1 MSLPAVSVPSVT
13 ESSPI
18 EPASAP
24 TQPPV
29 TGTHPP
35 DAAARRPA
43 PFFRQLPVS
52 SFAIVMGLS
61 GLALIWA
68 KVAQL
73 GWLPG
78 LAGPLA
84 SGLGIF
90 SGLVFLLLLVF
101 YLRKWIW
108 QPALVKQEW
117 AHPVGSAFFAGIPV
131 CFALLA
137 AVALGVFGPLALPLW
152 VASAVLQVLVI
163 LFILNAWIHRDALK
177 PAHVNPVWFIPAVA
191 TNMLVPLAG
200 VRLGLLEVSWWFF
213 AVGIL
218 FWGILLTM
226 VLARMFFV
234 QPPLPDRL
242 VPAICIFLAPPAL
255 GFLSWV
261 LLTGQYPDGPGL
273 DALSHLFFGLAIFF
287 ALFLATQL
295 HWFVRL
301 QFYLSWWAFSFPIA
315 AFTVACLVY
324 QSFVPIWLVK
334 VLAAGMVGFTS
345 LLIGW
350 LFLRTL
356 LAIWRREPEF
366 VE

>member
-1 MSLPAVSVPSVT
+1 MSLPAV
-13 ESSPI
+13 PI
-18 EPASAP
+18 APASESPATEP
-24 TQPPV
+24 SAV
-29 TGTHPP
+29 SASASGT
-35 DAAARRPA
+35 AVRQPA

-52 SFAIVMGLS
+52 AFAVVMGLS
-61 GLALIWA
+61 GLSLVWA

-73 GWLPG
+73 GWLAG
-78 LAGPLA
+78 LASPLA
-84 SGLGIF
+84 FGLGLF
-90 SGLVFLLLLVF
+90 SGMVFLVLLLF

-137 AVALGVFGPLALPLW
+137 AVALGIFGPIALPLW

-177 PAHVNPVWFIPAVA
+177 PAHINPVWFIPAVA

-200 VRLGLLEVSWWFF
+200 VRLGFLEVSWWFF

-226 VLARMFFV
+226 VLARMFFI

-255 GFLSWV
+255 GFLSWI

-273 DALSHLFFGLAIFF
+273 DALSHLFFGLSIFF
-287 ALFLATQL
+287 ALFLATQI
-295 HWFVRL
+295 HWFARL
-301 QFYLSWWAFSFPIA
+301 DFYISWWAFSFPVA
-315 AFTVACLVY
+315 AFTMACLVY
-324 QSFVPIWLVK
+324 QSFVSLWLLK
-334 VLAAGMVGFTS
+334 VLAVGMVGLVTI
-345 LLIGW
+345 LISW

-356 LAIWRREPEF
+356 LAIWRREPQF

>member
-1 MSLPAVSVPSVT
+1 MSLPAVPVAPVSESPAAEPSANT
-13 ESSPI
+13 TSTP
-18 EPASAP
+18 
-24 TQPPV
+24 
-29 TGTHPP
+29 G
-35 DAAARRPA
+35 AAVRQPA

-52 SFAIVMGLS
+52 AFAVVMGLS
-61 GLALIWA
+61 GLTLVWA

-78 LAGPLA
+78 IASPLA
-84 SGLGIF
+84 FGLGLF
-90 SGLVFLLLLVF
+90 SGMLFLVLLLF

-137 AVALGVFGPLALPLW
+137 AVALGIFGPIALPLW

-177 PAHVNPVWFIPAVA
+177 PAHINPVWFIPAVA

-200 VRLGLLEVSWWFF
+200 VRLGFLEVSWWFF

-226 VLARMFFV
+226 VLARMFFI

-273 DALSHLFFGLAIFF
+273 DALSHLFFGLSIFF

-295 HWFVRL
+295 HWFARL
-301 QFYLSWWAFSFPIA
+301 DFYISWWAFSFPVA

-324 QSFVPIWLVK
+324 QSFVSLWLLK
-334 VLAAGMVGFTS
+334 VLAVGMVGFVT
-345 LLIGW
+345 LLIVG

-356 LAIWRREPEF
+356 LAIWRREPQF

>member
-1 MSLPAVSVPSVT
+1 MSLPAVPVAPTSESPPTEPSAA
-13 ESSPI
+13 
-18 EPASAP
+18 PASMSSGAVRL
-24 TQPPV
+24 PP
-29 TGTHPP
+29 
-35 DAAARRPA
+35 

-52 SFAIVMGLS
+52 AFAVVMGLS
-61 GLALIWA
+61 GLALVWA

-78 LAGPLA
+78 IASPLA
-84 SGLGIF
+84 FGLGVF
-90 SGLVFLLLLVF
+90 SGGVFLVLLLF

-131 CFALLA
+131 CFALLG
-137 AVALGVFGPLALPLW
+137 AVALGIFGPIALPLW

-177 PAHVNPVWFIPAVA
+177 PAHINPVWFIPAVA

-200 VRLGLLEVSWWFF
+200 VRLGFLEVSWWFF

-226 VLARMFFV
+226 VLARMFFIH
-234 QPPLPDRL
+234 PPLPDRL

-273 DALSHLFFGLAIFF
+273 DALSHLLFGLSIFF

-295 HWFVRL
+295 HWFARL
-301 QFYLSWWAFSFPIA
+301 DFYISWWAFSFPVA

-324 QSFVPIWLVK
+324 QSFVSLWLLK
-334 VLAAGMVGFTS
+334 VLAVGMVGLVS
-345 LLIGW
+345 LLISW

-356 LAIWRREPEF
+356 LAIWRREPQF

>member
-1 MSLPAVSVPSVT
+1 MSLPAVPVA
-13 ESSPI
+13 
-18 EPASAP
+18 PASESPATEP
-24 TQPPV
+24 SAASVSASGTAVRQPP
-29 TGTHPP
+29 
-35 DAAARRPA
+35 

-52 SFAIVMGLS
+52 AFAVVMGLS
-61 GLALIWA
+61 GLSLVWA

-78 LAGPLA
+78 IASPLA
-84 SGLGIF
+84 FGLGLF
-90 SGLVFLLLLVF
+90 SGMVFLVLLLF

-108 QPALVKQEW
+108 QPGLVKQEW

-137 AVALGVFGPLALPLW
+137 AVALGIFGPIALPLW

-177 PAHVNPVWFIPAVA
+177 PAHINPVWFIPAVA

-200 VRLGLLEVSWWFF
+200 VRLGFLEVSWWFF

-226 VLARMFFV
+226 VLARMFFI

-255 GFLSWV
+255 GFSLGSCLLGSIPMAQVLMRLATCSSASRSSLPYSWRRRYI
-261 LLTGQYPDGPGL
+261 G
-273 DALSHLFFGLAIFF
+273 SLASIFIF
-287 ALFLATQL
+287 LGGRFLFL
-295 HWFVRL
+295 
-301 QFYLSWWAFSFPIA
+301 
-315 AFTVACLVY
+315 
-324 QSFVPIWLVK
+324 
-334 VLAAGMVGFTS
+334 
-345 LLIGW
+345 
-350 LFLRTL
+350 
-356 LAIWRREPEF
+356 WRPSRWP
-366 VE
+366 VSSIRALCRSGC